1 MPIFWQNK
9 QLLLLG
15 PKFAQKWNLGL
26 EFQKSKYGFSIRTSK
41 TPFVPI
47 FTQNGQFEFFGLN
60 LGKLPNYV
68 RYLCSDIVEGVAESC
83 MEAEMTWV
91 EVDGDGWRWVHGLAI
106 IALKNILA
114 KQNSRPHI
122 YLNQTYLNGM
132 NIFS

>member
-1 MPIFWQNK
+1 MPKNGIW
-9 QLLLLG
+9 G
-15 PKFAQKWNLGL
+15 WNFKNLSMDSASGHPRHHL
-26 EFQKSKYGFSIRTSK
+26 CQFSLKMI
-41 TPFVPI
+41 
-47 FTQNGQFEFFGLN
+47 NFEFFGLN

-122 YLNQTYLNGM
+122 YLNQIYLNGM
-132 NIFS
+132 IIFS